1 MNTGNVYYFI
11 DDLGNICKQ
20 EKGTQK
26 EFSEIIELQDLID
39 DINKLSDEKEH
50 IELEIKKLKMNLE
63 TDRNGYNVCDGVICP
78 VCGSKLEECREVA
91 YPNGEVYKEFDCTNP
106 KCDFVGRLRKGNL
119 FRDL

>member
-39 DINKLSDEKEH
+39 DNLVRVK
-50 IELEIKKLKMNLE
+50 IKDN
-63 TDRNGYNVCDGVICP
+63 NIYN
-78 VCGSKLEECREVA
+78 
-91 YPNGEVYKEFDCTNP
+91 
-106 KCDFVGRLRKGNL
+106 
-119 FRDL
+119 